1 MFPCLRRTP
10 EEGTN
15 RNNNLQL
22 EQTPDPDMR
31 GQNRGSDIDRGRRG
45 KQEEGQE
52 RGGGFTYRGFTYRP
66 EVSPSSEEQSPPP
79 DSRVKTS
86 TTDEAMRM

>member
-45 KQEEGQE
+45 KQEEGEE
-52 RGGGFTYRGFTYRP
+52 RGEGLAYRGRKPRGIFLKRGTI
-66 EVSPSSEEQSPPP
+66 
-79 DSRVKTS
+79 
-86 TTDEAMRM
+86 TTAGFEGQNLYQ